1 MPTRRKF
8 MFKSPLVQFV
18 EAALD
23 RPLEEARRKDI
34 SGSQE
39 GGIGHGV
46 FNCQGG
52 ILQEVLIDGNS
63 VLAYDEEARVFVNAG
78 CETMALNLSFV
89 M

>member
-63 VLAYDEEARVFVNAG
+63 VLEYVEEVHVFVHAG
-78 CETMALNLSFV
+78 CETMVLNLSFA